1 MSTAIRKH
9 LRDFLAVLGLIV
21 VALIVGVVILGNQR
35 FTLPAGVPL
44 VGSEFREVEAE
55 LETAQAVTPGQGQTV
70 NIAGVEVGQISSVR
84 LENGKAI
91 VGMKIEPEHATIYR
105 DATILLR
112 PKTGLKDMVAELTP
126 GTRAAGELEDG
137 QRIPASQTL
146 PDVNLDEIL
155 ASLDADTRDYLRI
168 LLGDGGRALRG
179 NGRELAQTIRRIE
192 PTARYARRVN
202 EQLAERRQNI
212 KRVIHNFSLLMEELG
227 SKDDQVAEF
236 VENSNAVFASL
247 ADQDANIRATV
258 HELPSALDAT
268 QKALASAD
276 AMATE
281 LGPTLEGLR
290 PAARALGPALRET
303 RPFLTETT
311 PIIRDQLRPFS
322 RAALPTVRELRPA
335 MRDLAV
341 ATPNLTR
348 TFRVLNALVN
358 TLAYNPPGRTREGYL
373 FWASWAN
380 HVGATVFATQD
391 AHGPIRHGLVVLS
404 CSTAQLLQ
412 VVADANPSLGTLVGL
427 LNAPPESSICPQSSQ
442 GDG

>member
-1 MSTAIRKH
+1 VMEA
-9 LRDFLAVLGLIV
+9 LG
-21 VALIVGVVILGNQR
+21 A
-35 FTLPAGVPL
+35 
-44 VGSEFREVEAE
+44 
-55 LETAQAVTPGQGQTV
+55 
-70 NIAGVEVGQISSVR
+70 
-84 LENGKAI
+84 
-91 VGMKIEPEHATIYR
+91 
-105 DATILLR
+105 
-112 PKTGLKDMVAELTP
+112 KDT
-126 GTRAAGELEDG
+126 
-137 QRIPASQTL
+137 
-146 PDVNLDEIL
+146 
-155 ASLDADTRDYLRI
+155 
-168 LLGDGGRALRG
+168 
-179 NGRELAQTIRRIE
+179 
-192 PTARYARRVN
+192 
-202 EQLAERRQNI
+202 QL
-212 KRVIHNFSLLMEELG
+212 
-227 SKDDQVAEF
+227 AEF
-236 VENSNAVFASL
+236 VESSNVVFATL
-247 ADQDANIRATV
+247 ADQEANLRATLA
-258 HELPSALDAT
+258 ELPTALSATQSALAKTDR
-268 QKALASAD
+268 
-276 AMATE
+276 MATV
-281 LGPTLEGLR
+281 LGPTLQNLL
-290 PAARALGPALRET
+290 PAAQALGPSLEQT

-335 MRDLAV
+335 MRDLAA

>member
-1 MSTAIRKH
+1 MTAIRKH
-9 LRDFLAVLGLIV
+9 LRDFAAVLGLILV
-21 VALIVGVVILGNQR
+21 SLIVAVVILGNQR
-35 FTLPAGVPL
+35 FTLPDGVPVL
-44 VGSEFREVEAE
+44 GADFREVEAE

-70 NIAGVEVGQISSVR
+70 NIAGVEVGQISSVK
-84 LENGKAI
+84 LENGKAV
-91 VGMKIEPEHATIYR
+91 VGLKIERDHATIYR
-105 DATILLR
+105 DASILLR

-126 GTRAAGELEDG
+126 GTREAGELEDG

-168 LLGDGGRALRG
+168 LLGDGARGLRG

-192 PTARYARRVN
+192 PTARYARQVN

-236 VENSNAVFASL
+236 VENSNAVFATL
-247 ADQDANIRATV
+247 ADQDANIRATLR
-258 HELPSALDAT
+258 ELPSALDAT
-268 QKALASAD
+268 QEALASAD

-281 LGPTLEGLR
+281 LGPTLQDLR
-290 PAARALGPALRET
+290 PAARALGPALRQT

-322 RAALPTVRELRPA
+322 RAALPMVRELRPA
-335 MRDLAV
+335 MRDLAAV
-341 ATPNLTR
+341 APDLTR

-373 FWASWAN
+373 FWLSWAN

-404 CSTAQLLQ
+404 CSTAQLLD
-412 VVADANPSLGTLVGL
+412 VVASNNPALGTLVDL
-427 LNAPPESSICPQSSQ
+427 LNAPPQSDICPSSTQ
-442 GDG
+442 GAG